1 MWAGGKGQTLCRS
14 KVRSRCG
21 FEDVFS
27 GERHDCVEFV
37 ERMDLGRE
45 ESSLEEARAP
55 SAIWA
60 GGLWLVPKSG

>member
-1 MWAGGKGQTLCRS
+1 M
-14 KVRSRCG
+14 RSRCG